1 MKHITIICLLLGLV
15 QLVRAQEYISELTIK
30 SHITYEKKININ
42 NIVNSPLTEGM
53 NCLFETLLNNEQF
66 KETFKV
72 LLYDT
77 SRVNDLEFD
86 VQEKLVYS
94 DENGYS
100 QFAGG
105 ATGVGVND
113 NRTIIHLSA
122 TTYKKSDNSF
132 IKRKPLEFIKTFI
145 YELYHAKIFE
155 ELLAAGIES
164 SAFYDAEKVKEKMPN
179 SNFIPYIEEHGDRW
193 QQEYMAVH
201 NRAGLASMIE
211 ALDQQNPSL
220 KEQFAQLLPDN
231 DVSPYD
237 MLSWIG
243 LQGTKAYDKIEPQD
257 KMKLYKL
264 FANYMT
270 KDLDKNCNLLR
281 IRD

>member
-1 MKHITIICLLLGLV
+1 MKHITIVCLLLGLV
-15 QLVRAQEYISELTIK
+15 QLVGAQEYKSELIIK
-30 SHITYEKKININ
+30 SYITYEKKIDISNI
-42 NIVNSPLTEGM
+42 INSPLTEGM
-53 NCLFETLLNNEQF
+53 DCLLETLLNNKQF

-72 LLYDT
+72 LFDT
-77 SRVNDLEFD
+77 SKVNDLAFD
-86 VQEKLVYS
+86 VQEKLVYYG
-94 DENGYS
+94 ENGYN
-100 QFAGG
+100 QYAGG

-113 NRTIIHLSA
+113 NRTIIRLSA
-122 TTYKKSDNSF
+122 TAYKKSDNSF

-145 YELYHAKIFE
+145 YELYHAKMFE

-201 NRAGLASMIE
+201 NRVALASMIE
-211 ALDQQNPSL
+211 ALDQQSPSL
-220 KEQFAQLLPDN
+220 KEQFTQLLPDN
-231 DVSPYD
+231 DASPYD

-243 LQGTKAYDKIEPQD
+243 LQGTKAYDKIESQD
-257 KMKLYKL
+257 KIKLYKL

-270 KDLDKNCNLLR
+270 KDLDKNC
-281 IRD
+281 D